1 MYIRHI
7 YIDSWF
13 ILLCNRNKHNFV
25 KQLFSNKILFQK
37 NQLLYLSRN
46 TNCNTHLWDSTEQR
60 KRQQSYS
67 STYPF
72 PFHRSS
78 AATSPLE
85 SHLSMKIEVLM
96 PILTW
101 DF

>member
-1 MYIRHI
+1 MYISHI
-7 YIDSWF
+7 YIYSWF
-13 ILLCNRNKHNFV
+13 ILLCSRNKHNFV

-78 AATSPLE
+78 AAL
-85 SHLSMKIEVLM
+85 V
-96 PILTW
+96 
-101 DF
+101 F